1 MTNTTLRDR
10 FGIDKKNTAIVSR
23 IIKEALKENLISIYD
38 EKVGSKARSYI
49 PRWAKSI

>member
-10 FGIDKKNTAIVSR
+10 FGIEQKNKATASR
-23 IIKEALKENLISIYD
+23 IIKEAFKEELIYIYD

-49 PRWAKSI
+49 PWWAK